1 MEKQVVIENGKFIF
15 SKDENSFKEVLD
27 RFRFA
32 NEIIII
38 TYNLSKNDDSLIQ
51 SLKKLNQKQHVK
63 LFTNIPGRFESYF
76 NDNNK
81 KRAKDIIDN
90 YIKKLKPSSF
100 ECNIEVY
107 FSFSNHS
114 KIITADSV
122 AYIGSANF
130 SSESKMN
137 FEAGVLFNDSN
148 FINYLKQEVVPELIK
163 NSYEYYLEEEV
174 KEIGLVYNYLK
185 SIKRIS
191 EELSELFYK
200 PIEVHDRI
208 IGKSFGLNFA
218 HNTSNITND
227 LQYNLCEIDQFLNSF
242 RIDFEIIEEYY
253 TEIDTILSDI
263 NIDDII
269 KLIDEDSLLYKF
281 VNGNEERIIQDIIQS
296 EMEDYGEI
304 NSDTL
309 NNQAHELLDEFL
321 FAQEKNVKEK
331 LLMFEN
337 QISQLYNDMNKILD
351 LLPNYMK
358 SKRKVN
364 PNIDNT

>member
-1 MEKQVVIENGKFIF
+1 
-15 SKDENSFKEVLD
+15 
-27 RFRFA
+27 
-32 NEIIII
+32 
-38 TYNLSKNDDSLIQ
+38 
-51 SLKKLNQKQHVK
+51 
-63 LFTNIPGRFESYF
+63 
-76 NDNNK
+76 
-81 KRAKDIIDN
+81 
-90 YIKKLKPSSF
+90 
-100 ECNIEVY
+100 
-107 FSFSNHS
+107 
-114 KIITADSV
+114 
-122 AYIGSANF
+122 
-130 SSESKMN
+130 MN

-185 SIKRIS
+185 SIKRLS

-208 IGKSFGLNFA
+208 IDKSFGLNFA

-321 FAQEKNVKEK
+321 FAQEKNVKEE